1 MTLTRAGAEQT
12 APFYD
17 EPSVIRAFHEA
28 GYYCAWLSNYGYHDH
43 LLMRMADEC
52 RYMSYQP
59 DQPDT
64 ALLVPYREAMAQP
77 AQRHLCVLVTQG
89 GHDSASLRQTP
100 TLLRQLTDS
109 LRTVHQPAMLVYIGH
124 PTIRLTDGRQEMH
137 GVVALWANANY
148 RYRQR
153 AMLRVL
159 ATQKKQP
166 VSMETL
172 FHSLLF
178 WSGIDCALRD
188 NSLCLGHT
196 QYEAAD
202 TLRYLD
208 ENLHV
213 QDLIP

>member
-17 EPSVIRAFHEA
+17 EPSVIRAFQEA

-52 RYMSYQP
+52 RYMTYQP

-64 ALLVPYREAMAQP
+64 ALLVPFREAMAQP

-137 GVVALWANANY
+137 GVVASGPMPTTVTVNGRCYACWRRRRNSPCRWRHSFTRCSSGAASTVRYATTACVWAIHNT
-148 RYRQR
+148 RQR
-153 AMLRVL
+153 IRS
-159 ATQKKQP
+159 AT
-166 VSMETL
+166 SMRT
-172 FHSLLF
+172 
-178 WSGIDCALRD
+178 CMYR
-188 NSLCLGHT
+188 T
-196 QYEAAD
+196 
-202 TLRYLD
+202 
-208 ENLHV
+208 
-213 QDLIP
+213 